1 MTTSPLPKSVILF
14 TKIREILKMN
24 ASKKLFLSLLVVTFF
39 SACATKKIDQKVDS
53 ALAQT
58 PPVSG
63 PAQLQKDATN
73 TIASTPGISDDQ
85 RAKLV
90 TIQKATETKLG
101 DLREQSLKMRELLI
115 QEVVRTE
122 NYNDNEVNRIKSRLK
137 KVESKRLDTL
147 FKALD
152 QANDV
157 LGHQTQRTQV
167 MNSMMRM
174 DNYDNRFSGTRP

>member
-1 MTTSPLPKSVILF
+1 MTV
-14 TKIREILKMN
+14 TKI
-24 ASKKLFLSLLVVTFF
+24 LFLSILMLTFF
-39 SACATKKIDQKVDS
+39 SACATKKIDQKVD
-53 ALAQT
+53 AQLAQT

-63 PAQLQKDATN
+63 PSQLRQDTTN
-73 TIASTPGISDDQ
+73 AIASAPGITEDQ

-90 TIQKATETKLG
+90 AIQKATEAKLS
-101 DLREQSLKMRELLI
+101 DLREQSLKMRELLM
-115 QEVVRTE
+115 QEVVRTD
-122 NYNDNEVNRIKSRLK
+122 NYNDNEVNRIKTRLK

-174 DNYDNRFSGTRP
+174 DNYDNSISGTRP

>member
-1 MTTSPLPKSVILF
+1 MNFL
-14 TKIREILKMN
+14 KI
-24 ASKKLFLSLLVVTFF
+24 LFLSLLVLTFF
-39 SACATKKIDQKVDS
+39 SACATKKIDQNVD
-53 ALAQT
+53 AQLAQT

-63 PAQLQKDATN
+63 PAQLQNDTTN
-73 TIASTPGISDDQ
+73 TIASIPGITDDQ

-90 TIQKATETKLG
+90 AIQKDTEAKLG
-101 DLREQSLKMRELLI
+101 DLREQSLKMRELLM
-115 QEVVRTE
+115 QEVVRTD
-122 NYNDNEVNRIKSRLK
+122 NYNDNEVNRIKTRLK

-152 QANDV
+152 RANDV

-174 DNYDNRFSGTRP
+174 DNYDNSFSGTRP

>member
-1 MTTSPLPKSVILF
+1 LILF
-14 TKIREILKMN
+14 TKIQEIFKMN
-24 ASKKLFLSLLVVTFF
+24 AS
-39 SACATKKIDQKVDS
+39 KKIDQKVD
-53 ALAQT
+53 AELAQT

-63 PAQLQKDATN
+63 PSELHQDTAN
-73 TIASTPGISDDQ
+73 TIASTPGITDAQ
-85 RAKLV
+85 RAKLMA
-90 TIQKATETKLG
+90 IQKTTEAKLS
-101 DLREQSLKMRELLI
+101 DLREQSLKMRELLM

-122 NYNDNEVNRIKSRLK
+122 NYNDNEVNRLKTRLK
-137 KVESKRLDTL
+137 TVEGKRLTTL

-174 DNYDNRFSGTRP
+174 DNYDNGFSGTRP